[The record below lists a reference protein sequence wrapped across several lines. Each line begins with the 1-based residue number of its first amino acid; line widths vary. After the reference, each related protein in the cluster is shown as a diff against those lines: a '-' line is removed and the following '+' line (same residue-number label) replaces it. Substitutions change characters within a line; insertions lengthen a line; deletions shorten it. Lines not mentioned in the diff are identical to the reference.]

1 MKLRYQIILCLLAL
15 PINILILNIVWN
27 WIIPSIT
34 RWSEINYLQACG
46 LFVLYWSMHGM
57 VRFTINT
64 RHSMRK
70 NSNK

>member
-1 MKLRYQIILCLLAL
+1 MRLRYQIILCLMAL
-15 PINILILNIVWN
+15 PINILILTVVWN

-34 RWSEINYLQACG
+34 GWSEINNLQACG

-64 RHSMRK
+64 RHKLR
-70 NSNK
+70 

>member
-1 MKLRYQIILCLLAL
+1 MRLRYQIILCLMAL
-15 PINILILNIVWN
+15 PINILILTVVWN
-27 WIIPSIT
+27 WIIPPIT

-64 RHSMRK
+64 RHAMRK